1 MKNCLLLQ
9 VLPMLKERMLHAELE
24 SRNICC
30 PVFSP
35 QIVGGDLLPGVV
47 TVLLINYFINLSELC
62 QVQPCNT
69 GKLIAVVYSAYILK
83 PVLSGRNL

>member
-47 TVLLINYFINLSELC
+47 TVLLINYFINSSELN
-62 QVQPCNT
+62 QGKPRNT
-69 GKLIAVVYSAYILK
+69 VTHAYI
-83 PVLSGRNL
+83 G